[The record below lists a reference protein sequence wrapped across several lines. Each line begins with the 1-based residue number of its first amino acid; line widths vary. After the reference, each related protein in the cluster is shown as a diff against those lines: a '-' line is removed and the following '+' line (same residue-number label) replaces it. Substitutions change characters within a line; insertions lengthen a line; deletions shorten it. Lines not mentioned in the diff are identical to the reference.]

1 MLLLPVCY
9 STFYRDLLASDYQ
22 IDNIFLGLTGFDSKD
37 DGFVSMSGYTDCPV
51 KTFCKILIGENNFA
65 LAA

>member
-9 STFYRDLLASDYQ
+9 STFCKVLLFDHQSN
-22 IDNIFLGLTGFDSKD
+22 NIFLGLTGFDSKD
-37 DGFVSMSGYTDCPV
+37 DGFVSMPGNADWPV
-51 KTFCKILIGENNFA
+51 KTFCETIIGENNFA